1 LIVNQTKQLK
11 GRGTALIF
19 KLVDGEGDG
28 YEYAYYLD
36 DDTSKLNKVIKPNSG
51 DDGFTVVINRTKVP
65 IYLAEV
71 GLPGIKKESEI
82 VNIEYLIH
90 CIRSGE

>member
-1 LIVNQTKQLK
+1 
-11 GRGTALIF
+11 
-19 KLVDGEGDG
+19 
-28 YEYAYYLD
+28 
-36 DDTSKLNKVIKPNSG
+36 
-51 DDGFTVVINRTKVP
+51 VINRTKVP